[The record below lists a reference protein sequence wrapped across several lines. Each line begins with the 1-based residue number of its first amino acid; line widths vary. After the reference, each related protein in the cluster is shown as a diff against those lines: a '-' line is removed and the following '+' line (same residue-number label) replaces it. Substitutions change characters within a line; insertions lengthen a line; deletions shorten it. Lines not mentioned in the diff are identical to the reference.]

1 VLHVAD
7 ERLVRLIAIGKK
19 GRHTFPANYRVDT
32 REVCHPK
39 ITVGTVHKVYTR
51 APFGSKGDPE
61 ADPLLEV
68 IPTNIRLDVLGD
80 LDDGDARGEGFASID
95 AFAKWWNKVYYDK
108 AKTFRS
114 DPHCPVW
121 VIEFDLKSVLPAGQR
136 VIDRLE
142 RQSSRKKTRNR
153 RKKRRE

>member
-19 GRHTFPANYRVDT
+19 RRHTFPASYRADT
-32 REVCHPK
+32 RRVTHPK
-39 ITVGTVHKVYTR
+39 ISVGKVHKVYTR
-51 APFGSKGDPE
+51 APFGSRGDPDAE
-61 ADPLLEV
+61 PLLEV
-68 IPTNIRLDVLGD
+68 VPTDIRLDVLAD
-80 LDDGDARGEGFASID
+80 LTDEDARGEGFSNLD
-95 AFAKWWNKVYYDK
+95 AYAAWWNKVYYNK

-121 VIEFDLKSVLPAGQR
+121 IIEFQLESVLPAGQK

-142 RQSSRKKTRNR
+142 SSIKAKSDRKGAQ
-153 RKKRRE
+153 KRS